1 LYPDDG
7 LFPGVRDPLP
17 LQQTVP
23 TRSLRQGDTIII
35 GEVTHCATMPDAN
48 SRTRYPMDCTI
59 STIEGRQSWLLN
71 RMEVL
76 YSPPNAKSQ
85 AIETLSVNAHVIAA
99 RYFV

>member
-1 LYPDDG
+1 
-7 LFPGVRDPLP
+7 
-17 LQQTVP
+17 
-23 TRSLRQGDTIII
+23 
-35 GEVTHCATMPDAN
+35 
-48 SRTRYPMDCTI
+48 MDCTI